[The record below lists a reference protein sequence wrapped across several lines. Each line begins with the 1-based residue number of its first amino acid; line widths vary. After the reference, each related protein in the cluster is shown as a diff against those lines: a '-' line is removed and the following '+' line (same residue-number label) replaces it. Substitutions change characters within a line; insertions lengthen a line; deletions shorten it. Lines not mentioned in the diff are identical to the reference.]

1 MNQRMNGR
9 VQVAVHWCHA
19 GFELDGP
26 ERRVC
31 RAGTWS
37 DRQPVCLPSSGF
49 VDENSYSFDDSYG
62 DMMDYAEPV
71 LYEDMEEAERADFNR
86 VLAIVLG
93 VTLGAV
99 FVAIVTT
106 EVYARCSDRSRRRDA
121 MNGDANETRPL
132 EEKISVEC

>member
-49 VDENSYSFDDSYG
+49 VDENRFQKKTKKNHNVFDILGPTRIIESRNRPNVQRIVPSEKELVRRPKTELKRGRLFLRYG
-62 DMMDYAEPV
+62 PRFSMV
-71 LYEDMEEAERADFNR
+71 LTKRSIDNKER
-86 VLAIVLG
+86 
-93 VTLGAV
+93 
-99 FVAIVTT
+99 VAL
-106 EVYARCSDRSRRRDA
+106 S
-121 MNGDANETRPL
+121 
-132 EEKISVEC
+132 

>member
-1 MNQRMNGR
+1 MNGR

-49 VDENSYSFDDSYG
+49 VDENRFQKKPKKKTTTSLIFSVRLGLSNPGIVQTSNESFRQRKN
-62 DMMDYAEPV
+62 
-71 LYEDMEEAERADFNR
+71 L
-86 VLAIVLG
+86 
-93 VTLGAV
+93 
-99 FVAIVTT
+99 FVGLK
-106 EVYARCSDRSRRRDA
+106 RS
-121 MNGDANETRPL
+121 
-132 EEKISVEC
+132 